1 MAGVETITV
10 DADDADVRLDRW
22 LKRRFTGITQGRIQK
37 LLRTGQIRV
46 DGKRLKDAGFRLQAG
61 QTVRVPPLSAGEKGV
76 GPSVRP
82 STAREPHAEDVQA
95 LRDCVLYKDDK
106 IIVLNKPAGLA
117 VQGGTGTVLH
127 VDAMLDGLRFGADRP
142 RLTHRLDKDTSG
154 VLVLARTQ
162 GEAARLTALFR
173 ERKVHKLYWAIVVGV
188 PSPDQGMIDLALGKI
203 PGKGGEKVVPEASR
217 GRKAQSLYRIID
229 RAGRKAAWVAM
240 EPLTGRTHQLRVHMA
255 QGVGTPILGDGKYG
269 GQGAFLEGLA
279 GGRKLHL
286 HARSIAFA
294 RSDGSPLRISA
305 PLPEHMRATWRFLGF
320 EEGHEG
326 AEEGFGDM
334 P

>member
-22 LKRRFTGITQGRIQK
+22 LKRRFVGITQGRIQK

-46 DGKRLKDAGFRLQAG
+46 DGKRLKDAGYRLQSG
-61 QTVRVPPLSAGEKGV
+61 QMVRVPPLSDDEKDA
-76 GPSVRP
+76 PAVRRVN
-82 STAREPHAEDVQA
+82 ARAPRAQDIEA

-127 VDAMLDGLRFGADRP
+127 VDAMLDGLCFGADRP

-162 GEAARLTALFR
+162 NEAARLTALFR

-188 PSPDQGMIDLALGKI
+188 PSPDQGLIDLALAKM
-203 PGKGGEKVVPEASR
+203 PGKGGEKVVPEAHR

-229 RAGRKAAWVAM
+229 RVGRKAAWVAM

-255 QGVGTPILGDGKYG
+255 QGLGTPILGDGKYG
-269 GQGAFLEGLA
+269 GQDAFLDGLT

-286 HARSIAFA
+286 HARSIAFMRA
-294 RSDGSPLRISA
+294 DGGPLRISA

-320 EEGHEG
+320 DEGHEG
-326 AEEGFGDM
+326 AEEDFGDRT
-334 P
+334 